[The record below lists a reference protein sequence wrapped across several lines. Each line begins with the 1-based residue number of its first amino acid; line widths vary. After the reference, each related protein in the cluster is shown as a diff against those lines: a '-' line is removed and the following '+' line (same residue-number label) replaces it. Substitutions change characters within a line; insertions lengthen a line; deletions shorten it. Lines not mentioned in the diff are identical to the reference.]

1 MLYAISHESCKSCR
15 ENMKRSLSDISE
27 MTCLLAVI
35 SDFFTISIEVNTIE
49 SKKSY
54 DVSET

>member
-1 MLYAISHESCKSCR
+1 
-15 ENMKRSLSDISE
+15 MKRSLSDISE